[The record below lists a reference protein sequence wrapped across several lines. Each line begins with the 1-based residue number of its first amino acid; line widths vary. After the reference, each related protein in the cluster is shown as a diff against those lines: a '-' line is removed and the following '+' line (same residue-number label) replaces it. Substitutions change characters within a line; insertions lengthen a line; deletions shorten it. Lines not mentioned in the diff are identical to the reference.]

1 MGGLDGRPLVC
12 GMNFM
17 AENTTLDATTGAPLG
32 EISQEPPALEV
43 FLDKHQMKLIAL
55 AVLLT
60 IAAIVY
66 VVVKG
71 INQSN
76 EETAGALLT
85 KAEDLSEL
93 QTVVKNHGDTEAA
106 FSAKV
111 LLAEKQWADGQQ
123 EDAISTLKD
132 FVDSDRDHP
141 ARPSA
146 EASLAAKLW
155 SQGKTD
161 EAADLFRNITE
172 DSDSRHLAP
181 YAWISLGDIE
191 AGKGNIAAAE
201 KAYETVENEFA
212 GSTFSQDALNR
223 RLLVKSKAPVE
234 VAAPIVVPE
243 TNLTNPEDGAG
254 SPLKDASVEDLLN
267 AVQDGA
273 GSAGGNPLLPDP
285 APVEPTE

>member
-1 MGGLDGRPLVC
+1 MD
-12 GMNFM
+12 
-17 AENTTLDATTGAPLG
+17 ENTTLDATTGAPLG
-32 EISQEPPALEV
+32 EISQAPPALEA

-60 IAAIVY
+60 ILAIVY
-66 VVVKG
+66 VIVKG

-93 QTVVKNHGDTEAA
+93 QTVVKNHGDTQAA

-111 LLAEKQWADGQQ
+111 LLAEKQWEDGQQ
-123 EDAISTLKD
+123 DDAISTLKA
-132 FVDSDRDHP
+132 FVESDRDHP

-155 SQGKTD
+155 TQGKTD
-161 EAADLFRNITE
+161 EAAELFRDLTE

-191 AGKGNIAAAE
+191 AGKGNAEAAE

-223 RLLVKSKAPVE
+223 RLLVKAKDPVE

-243 TNLTNPEDGAG
+243 ANLI
-254 SPLKDASVEDLLN
+254 SPGGDIETSLQGASVEDLLN
-267 AVQDGA
+267 VVQGGASGA
-273 GSAGGNPLLPDP
+273 GSNSLF
-285 APVEPTE
+285 PVETQICGRVCGRVCGTH